1 MIDYAKLAAD
11 TTVASDPEFPKAT
24 APTRTQ
30 ADPALVQL
38 VTEAAKDHKR
48 RELPGRFSTKPYEG
62 RKGANELNT
71 VAGAL
76 HKAARQ
82 AGVKL
87 AVRRFDANKDGAR
100 LTFRVPEAT
109 K

>member
-1 MIDYAKLAAD
+1 MIDFAKLAAD
-11 TTVASDPEFPKAT
+11 TTVASDPEFPKAP
-24 APTRTQ
+24 APNRTQ

-48 RELPGRFSTKPYEG
+48 RELPGRFSTRPYEG
-62 RKGANELNT
+62 RKGASELNT

-87 AVRRFDANKDGAR
+87 AVRRFDTDKDSAR
-100 LTFRVPEAT
+100 LTFRVADAG

>member
-1 MIDYAKLAAD
+1 MSIDYAKLAAD
-11 TTVASDPEFPKAT
+11 TTVAAEADFPKVA
-24 APTRTQ
+24 APSRTQ

-38 VTEAAKDHKR
+38 VQEAAKDGKR
-48 RELPGRFSTKPYEG
+48 RELPGRFSLTPYAG
-62 RKGANELNT
+62 RKHANELGT

-82 AGVKL
+82 GGVKVQ
-87 AVRRFDANKDGAR
+87 VRKFDADKDTAR
-100 LTFRVPEAT
+100 LTFKVA

>member
-1 MIDYAKLAAD
+1 MIDFAKLAAGA
-11 TTVASDPEFPKAT
+11 TVAAEHDFPKAA

-48 RELPGRFSTKPYEG
+48 RELPGRFSLAPYTG
-62 RKGANELNT
+62 RKHANELGT

-82 AGVKL
+82 AGVKVL
-87 AVRRFDANKDGAR
+87 VRRFDVQADSAR
-100 LTFRVPEAT
+100 LTFRVPETT